1 MKQRRIGAAEIS
13 CLGIGGM
20 SFSDMYGATT
30 EANSFAVLDLAR
42 EVGVTHID
50 TSNIYGMGRS
60 ETTIGAWL
68 RANPDA
74 RDGLHIATKAGITSD
89 AEGNRCFDNSPAH
102 MEAELDGSLKRLGV
116 DCVDL
121 FYAHRYQS
129 EIPPEEVAGTLG
141 RLVEKGKCRAIG
153 LSEIAP
159 ATLRRAHAEH
169 PVAAVQSEYSLST
182 RAPELGLVQA
192 CAELG
197 TALVAFSPVGRS
209 LLTDHPLT
217 REAISESVFLR
228 TNPRFTEPNLTA
240 NLEMVADFRAL
251 AAEMGLSA
259 AALAI
264 AWTLHKGP
272 HVIPIPGTRSVAHFR
287 ELVEGAEASLS
298 DAQMARVE
306 QVLPVGW
313 CHGDRYTAAQWVG
326 PERYC

>member
-1 MKQRRIGAAEIS
+1 MKQRRIGAAEVS
-13 CLGIGGM
+13 CLGVGGM

-30 EANSFAVLDLAR
+30 EENSFAVLDLAR

-68 RANPDA
+68 KANPGA
-74 RDGLHIATKAGITSD
+74 RDGLHIATKAGITKD

-121 FYAHRYQS
+121 FYAHRYQA

-182 RAPELGLVQA
+182 RAPELGLLQA
-192 CAELG
+192 CAALG

-240 NLEMVADFRAL
+240 NLEMVAGFRAL

-298 DAQMARVE
+298 DVQMARVE

>member
-1 MKQRRIGAAEIS
+1 MKQRRIGAAEVS
-13 CLGIGGM
+13 CLGVGGM

-30 EANSFAVLDLAR
+30 EENSFAVLDLAR

-121 FYAHRYQS
+121 FYAHRYQA

-182 RAPELGLVQA
+182 RAPELGLLQA

-240 NLEMVADFRAL
+240 NLEMVAGFRAL

>member
-1 MKQRRIGAAEIS
+1 MKQRRIGAAEVS
-13 CLGIGGM
+13 CLGVGGM

-30 EANSFAVLDLAR
+30 EENSFAVLDLAR

-68 RANPDA
+68 KANPGA
-74 RDGLHIATKAGITSD
+74 RDGLHIATKAGITKD

-121 FYAHRYQS
+121 FYAHRYQA

-182 RAPELGLVQA
+182 RAPELGLLQA

-240 NLEMVADFRAL
+240 NLEMVAGFRAL

-306 QVLPVGW
+306 QVLPMGW